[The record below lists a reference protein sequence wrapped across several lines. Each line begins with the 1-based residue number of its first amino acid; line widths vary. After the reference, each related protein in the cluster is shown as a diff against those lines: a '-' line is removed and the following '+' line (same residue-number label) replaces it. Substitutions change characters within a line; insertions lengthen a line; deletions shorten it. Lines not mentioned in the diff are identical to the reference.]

1 MQEISFLERL
11 WLPKNAAITYL
22 ALLEISEWTVSDIA
36 VKAQL
41 HRPEIYRVLP
51 LLEELRLLSKLEV
64 GKRTRYRAAPPDAL
78 ESLKEE
84 FVRTA
89 DSVMHRLKQK
99 SEANGLQ
106 ARLEH
111 VQGIGAISKVYE
123 EALRLTPKW
132 GTYYRYSSGRSVY
145 ERSMYLTDDYIR
157 LKEAKSI
164 SRYVITNESTK
175 KGRKSDPNRAVA
187 TVPSDFDLFND
198 NISKLIYAD
207 RVAIVDHDSK
217 EAFVIESPRFVEFE
231 KKIFKLLFRFLER

>member
-1 MQEISFLERL
+1 
-11 WLPKNAAITYL
+11 
-22 ALLEISEWTVSDIA
+22 
-36 VKAQL
+36 
-41 HRPEIYRVLP
+41 
-51 LLEELRLLSKLEV
+51 
-64 GKRTRYRAAPPDAL
+64 
-78 ESLKEE
+78 
-84 FVRTA
+84 
-89 DSVMHRLKQK
+89 
-99 SEANGLQ
+99 
-106 ARLEH
+106 
-111 VQGIGAISKVYE
+111 
-123 EALRLTPKW
+123 
-132 GTYYRYSSGRSVY
+132 
-145 ERSMYLTDDYIR
+145 MYLTDDYIR